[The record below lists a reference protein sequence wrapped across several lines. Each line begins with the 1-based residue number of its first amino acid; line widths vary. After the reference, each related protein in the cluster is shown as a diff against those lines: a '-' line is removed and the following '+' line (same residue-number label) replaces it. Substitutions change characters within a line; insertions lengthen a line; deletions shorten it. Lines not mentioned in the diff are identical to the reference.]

1 LVAFSKVVLLTL
13 SLYLLAP
20 GYVKSMLSL
29 IERVLA
35 LRPSFICERRYRR
48 SLAVYPPTMDEQS
61 LNAGVLDLA
70 THKTCGT
77 PCYRGARWALT
88 PPFHPYR
95 CIPKQP
101 DSGKTRA
108 RRAGGRYR
116 PHTVRGLGLDQ
127 KDLGPPRAAPG
138 SGSSVRHTSRAA
150 PRGGR
155 VMCRPREVGVC
166 HLSKPTVACRL

>member
-1 LVAFSKVVLLTL
+1 
-13 SLYLLAP
+13 
-20 GYVKSMLSL
+20 MLSL

-70 THKTCGT
+70 THKTCGA

-95 CIPKQP
+95 CIAVAVIFCHATQP
-101 DSGKTRA
+101 LTD
-108 RRAGGRYR
+108 
-116 PHTVRGLGLDQ
+116 
-127 KDLGPPRAAPG
+127 
-138 SGSSVRHTSRAA
+138 
-150 PRGGR
+150 
-155 VMCRPREVGVC
+155 CRP
-166 HLSKPTVACRL
+166 L